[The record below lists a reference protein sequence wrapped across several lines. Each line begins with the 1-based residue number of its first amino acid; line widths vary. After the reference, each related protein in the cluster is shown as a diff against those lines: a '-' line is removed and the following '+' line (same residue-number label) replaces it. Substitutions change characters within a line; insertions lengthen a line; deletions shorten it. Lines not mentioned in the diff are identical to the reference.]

1 MLKRRIAKTLALAVC
16 LTLASTGT
24 VFASEG
30 VKVDLGEKGKDAL
43 SIESIQLAPDTP
55 VSSVSNTAPQVS
67 EEITN
72 LQIEIDRYLFTKHS
86 EDISKRGFKVTHTV
100 PTEEYVE
107 IGIEPYS
114 EENAEYLYS
123 LFGKDKIKVVE
134 GEQVILYDL
143 AVSSGGGVS
152 PGYNPDAPDREP
164 AAEPADMTTTD
175 LEIDPA
181 SQNGNIVEDADLV
194 SAQDNAAE
202 SATNESS
209 SNNVLYYAVG
219 GVVVLGAGAF
229 GARKL
234 LSQKK

>member
-1 MLKRRIAKTLALAVC
+1 MFKGKLAKTLALGVC
-16 LTLASTGT
+16 LTLASAGA
-24 VFASEG
+24 VFATEEG
-30 VKVDLGEKGKDAL
+30 KVDTGRDNPLAV
-43 SIESIQLAPDTP
+43 ESIQLGPDTP
-55 VSSVSNTAPQVS
+55 VSSVSNSAPQVS

-72 LQIEIDRYLFTKHS
+72 LQIEIDRYLFNQHS

-123 LFGKDKIKVVE
+123 LFGKDKIKVVA

-152 PGYNPDAPDREP
+152 PGYNPDAPDAP
-164 AAEPADMTTTD
+164 AGEFLEMTTTNA
-175 LEIDPA
+175 EIDPA
-181 SQNGNIVEDADLV
+181 AQDGDIAVDADLV
-194 SAQDNAAE
+194 SAQDDAPE
-202 SATNESS
+202 SATAESS
-209 SNNVLYYAVG
+209 SNNVLYYALG
-219 GVVVLGAGAF
+219 GAVALGAGAF